1 MKKLFLTLAIFS
13 MTLTITAC
21 GGSTESYDG
30 QFTINGVKFHCTNSE
45 AGNLCNQGNC
55 SKCDKV

>member
-1 MKKLFLTLAIFS
+1 MKKILLTFSLFS
-13 MTLTITAC
+13 TILMVSAC
-21 GGSTESYDG
+21 GGSTENYDG
-30 QFTINGVKFHCTNSE
+30 QFTINGVKYHCTSSE